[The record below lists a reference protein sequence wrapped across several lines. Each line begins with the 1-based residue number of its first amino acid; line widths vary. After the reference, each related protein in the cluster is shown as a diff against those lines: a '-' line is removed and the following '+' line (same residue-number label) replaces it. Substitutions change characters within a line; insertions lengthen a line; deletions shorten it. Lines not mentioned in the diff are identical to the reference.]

1 MLFGLP
7 WPVFALSLATG
18 LGMTLAVMSVT
29 VTPSAGLQTAPEPW
43 LASVPYG
50 LQFCATMLAAY
61 PLTALFATFGRK
73 PVVLASVVLGV
84 LAGGFSYFG
93 VRSDSFLLLCLGT
106 CSLGVFMAAL
116 ASLRFAASELV
127 TNDNRARALALT
139 NFGGTFAAIL
149 GPSLAILAPSL
160 LQMDFRQA
168 VYLMMIVV
176 VLVMSLLVLAT
187 PFGAKPGLTPV
198 QAQSNA
204 GDPQAI
210 SSALFVGTIFLFI
223 TFCGATSYG
232 IMSGMMTATGLEMEQ
247 VGIADAP
254 RTQLIQFHVLAMF
267 GPSLVTGSILQRLG
281 QRRFLTLGI
290 VLLAAAP
297 LTGLLAPAYWA
308 FAASL
313 IFLGFGWN
321 FLYVGGSAIIA
332 ARFQG
337 NDKFR
342 SQGLYDT
349 AASLF
354 SAVATLSAAMILAQL
369 SWNGLMVAAVVM
381 IAIMILFAIVS
392 GFGERGS
399 PTA

>member
-73 PVVLASVVLGV
+73 PVVLASIVLGV
-84 LAGGFSYFG
+84 LAGVFSYLG

-127 TNDNRARALALT
+127 TEENRARALALT

-168 VYLMMIVV
+168 VYLMMIAVV
-176 VLVMSLLVLAT
+176 MAMCILMVIT
-187 PFGAKPGLTPV
+187 PFGAKPTSTPAHG
-198 QAQSNA
+198 QPTTS
-204 GDPQAI
+204 DT
-210 SSALFVGTIFLFI
+210 SAS
-223 TFCGATSYG
+223 TSVLVRT
-232 IMSGMMTATGLEMEQ
+232 S
-247 VGIADAP
+247 DAVC
-254 RTQLIQFHVLAMF
+254 T
-267 GPSLVTGSILQRLG
+267 
-281 QRRFLTLGI
+281 
-290 VLLAAAP
+290 
-297 LTGLLAPAYWA
+297 
-308 FAASL
+308 
-313 IFLGFGWN
+313 
-321 FLYVGGSAIIA
+321 
-332 ARFQG
+332 
-337 NDKFR
+337 
-342 SQGLYDT
+342 
-349 AASLF
+349 
-354 SAVATLSAAMILAQL
+354 
-369 SWNGLMVAAVVM
+369 
-381 IAIMILFAIVS
+381 
-392 GFGERGS
+392 
-399 PTA
+399 